1 MAVGVDIIKTTG
13 RLIFDLE
20 RGDET
25 TTRAIDIPHPV
36 VDAEAVQTAV
46 NSAESVLTS
55 STNFA
60 NLFIQ
65 PANWRD
71 NDRQEMQ
78 WRTTHVHYEIVTTS
92 ITPVEPDEVLSA
104 TMANEE
110 QQQERDERGEQHEQ
124 EQNDQQQNE
133 QPQGEWQG

>member
-1 MAVGVDIIKTTG
+1 MAVGIDVIKTTG
-13 RLIFDLE
+13 RLVFELE
-20 RGDET
+20 RDEEQ
-25 TTRAIDIPHPV
+25 TTRTLEIPNPLLTPEDVQAAIN
-36 VDAEAVQTAV
+36 ET
-46 NSAESVLTS
+46 NTRFTSATDQMNV
-55 STNFA
+55 FM
-60 NLFIQ
+60 Q

-71 NDRQEMQ
+71 TNVAELQ
-78 WRTTHVHYEIVTTS
+78 WTTKKVHYEIVQTVTTP
-92 ITPVEPDEVLSA
+92 IEPDEVLSA